1 VAIRILLA
9 RMPRMVCDILREVL
23 DAQPD
28 MRVVAE
34 LGNGQVLSE
43 RVAAERPD
51 VVIVGLERDEPP
63 AICGELLS
71 DHPRVRIVAV
81 EESGR
86 RASLYELR
94 PTCTV
99 LHELSGDELVAS
111 IRRAVQPMPL
121 VAAGGAPARAAGG
134 AFVRL
139 TPLDDGGAAP

>member
-1 VAIRILLA
+1 MANLLA
-9 RMPRMVCDILREVL
+9 IHSVGNSLRTFL
-23 DAQPD
+23 DNSYSDDLQSAHPCTFS
-28 MRVVAE
+28 
-34 LGNGQVLSE
+34 LISS
-43 RVAAERPD
+43 
-51 VVIVGLERDEPP
+51 
-63 AICGELLS
+63 GELLS
-71 DHPRVRIVAV
+71 DHPRVRVVAV

-121 VAAGGAPARAAGG
+121 VAAGDAPPRGASG

-139 TPLDDGGAAP
+139 TPLRDGSGGGSEAP